1 MNRLVALDLPGGA
14 PFVEAMTRAHDGGD
28 AVFPIDQRL
37 PESAKRRLVKTL
49 RPAAVVAEERNE
61 TPLDG
66 GNPVDDGDAFVIAT
80 SGTTGEARGV
90 VLTHD
95 AIAASSEASN
105 TRLGVDPD
113 HDRWLCCLP
122 VAHVGG
128 LSVIT
133 RSLASKTPLEIH
145 DSFDSDRVIDA
156 ARRGA
161 TLVSL
166 VPTAS
171 RRLGADAA
179 RFRTILLGGGAI
191 PKDKPA
197 NAVATYG
204 MTETGSGVVYEGW
217 PLDHVSLRVE
227 DGGEI
232 AISAPMLF
240 RCYRDGSDPKR
251 DGWFKTGDAG
261 RLRGDGS
268 LEVFGRI
275 AEVIRTGGEMVWPT
289 PVEERLRE
297 HQNVRDVAVVGVAD
311 PEWQERVVAVIEAQG
326 DRAPGLDELRAHV
339 AETLGPASAPRE
351 VVVIDALPRT
361 AIGKVRRDAV
371 RQLLAGQRG

>member
-14 PFVEAMTRAHDGGD
+14 PFLEAMTRVHNAGD

-37 PESAKRRLVKTL
+37 PESARTRLVETL
-49 RPAAVVAEERNE
+49 RPAAVVTDAGNE
-61 TPLDG
+61 TPLDDG
-66 GNPVDDGDAFVIAT
+66 IPVEEDDAFVIAT
-80 SGTTGEARGV
+80 SGTSGEPRGV

-95 AIAASSEASN
+95 AVAASSEASN
-105 TRLGVDPD
+105 ARLGVDPNL
-113 HDRWLCCLP
+113 DRWLCCLP

-133 RSLASKTPLEIH
+133 RALASKTPLEIH
-145 DSFDSDRVIDA
+145 ESFDADRVADA
-156 ARRGA
+156 ARGGA

-166 VPTAS
+166 VPTTC
-171 RRLGADAA
+171 RRLEADAA

-191 PKDKPA
+191 PKDRPE

-204 MTETGSGVVYEGW
+204 MTETGSGVVYDGW
-217 PLDHVSLRVE
+217 PLDHVSLRLE
-227 DGGEI
+227 DDGEI

-240 RCYRDGSDPKR
+240 RCYRDGTDPKR
-251 DGWFKTGDAG
+251 AGWFKTGDAG
-261 RLRGDGS
+261 RLREDGS

-297 HQNVRDVAVVGVAD
+297 HQNVRDAAVVGVAD
-311 PEWQERVVAVIEAQG
+311 PEWQERVVAVIEAHG
-326 DRAPGLDELRAHV
+326 DRAPVLDELRAHV
-339 AETLGPASAPRE
+339 AETLGPISAPRQ
-351 VVVIDALPRT
+351 VVVVDTLPRT

-371 RQLLAGQRG
+371 RELLAKQRR

>member
-1 MNRLVALDLPGGA
+1 VNRLVALDLPGGA
-14 PFVEAMTRAHDGGD
+14 PFLEAMTRVHDAGD

-37 PESAKRRLVKTL
+37 PKSAKTRLVEML
-49 RPAAVVAEERNE
+49 RPAAVVTDLGDES
-61 TPLDG
+61 PLDG
-66 GNPVDDGDAFVIAT
+66 GIPVEDGDAFVIAT

-95 AIAASSEASN
+95 AVAASSEASN
-105 TRLGVDPD
+105 TRLGVVPD
-113 HDRWLCCLP
+113 RDRWLCCLP

-133 RSLASKTPLEIH
+133 RALASKTPLEIH
-145 DSFDSDRVIDA
+145 DFFDTDRVIDA
-156 ARRGA
+156 ARSGT

-166 VPTAS
+166 VPTTC
-171 RRLGADAA
+171 RRLGEDAA

-197 NAVATYG
+197 NAIATYG
-204 MTETGSGVVYEGW
+204 MTETGSGVVYDGW
-217 PLDHVSLRVE
+217 PLNHVSLQVG
-227 DGGEI
+227 DQGEI
-232 AISAPMLF
+232 AISAPMLL
-240 RCYRDGSDPKR
+240 RCYRDGTDPKR

-261 RLRGDGS
+261 RLRQDGS

-275 AEVIRTGGEMVWPT
+275 AEVIRTGGEMVWPA

-297 HQNVRDVAVVGVAD
+297 HLSVQDVAVVGVAD
-311 PEWQERVVAVIEAQG
+311 PEWQERVVAVIETGGHQ
-326 DRAPGLDELRAHV
+326 PPSLDDLRAHV
-339 AETLGPASAPRE
+339 AETLGPISAPRE
-351 VVVIDALPRT
+351 LVVVETLPRT

-371 RQLLAGQRG
+371 RQLLAEPRR